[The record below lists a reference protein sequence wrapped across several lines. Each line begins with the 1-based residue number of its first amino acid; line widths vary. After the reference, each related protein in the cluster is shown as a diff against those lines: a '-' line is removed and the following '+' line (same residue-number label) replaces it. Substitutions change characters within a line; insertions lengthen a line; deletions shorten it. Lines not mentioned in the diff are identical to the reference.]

1 MDDDKRLNRRLKLFL
16 REFSVAALTTAR
28 PQEGL
33 QPLRRKEVPCYRSRE
48 DTL

>member
-1 MDDDKRLNRRLKLFL
+1 MDDDKRLNRLLKLFL
-16 REFSVAALTTAR
+16 MGSGFAPITAAR

-33 QPLRRKEVPCYRSRE
+33 QPLRRKEVPCCRSRE